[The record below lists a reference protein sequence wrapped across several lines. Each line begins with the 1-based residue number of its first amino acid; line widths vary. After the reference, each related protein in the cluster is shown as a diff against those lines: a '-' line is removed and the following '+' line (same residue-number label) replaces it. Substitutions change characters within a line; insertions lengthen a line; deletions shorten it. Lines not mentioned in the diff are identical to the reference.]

1 MFMPCKMPAMNFNKA
16 FCNLIVAGSQ
26 NNLYTRRKFHALTMK
41 TAKDWFSQF
50 RLSVNPSRNAETWDA
65 RRIVQGVP
73 LVALLV
79 LSVVTAVQAQSTW
92 VAGATTNNVWNKNLN
107 WSPNTV
113 PNSFTVITIFGPAK
127 VTNLFVDLKVD
138 VGEIQLPANAPAYTI
153 TVNAGQSL
161 SLHGFGVNNSSG
173 ITQAFVNNGTLQF
186 NAQTT
191 AGNQVSIANNSILEF
206 TDRSGAGSATITTNS
221 GGSTL
226 FVGFS
231 NGDTAQFITNGGGH
245 FDISALLSSGTT
257 AGSISGAGTYNL
269 GSKELTVGSDG
280 LSTEVNG
287 LIEGAGGSLVKVGT
301 GTLTLTGNNTYS
313 GGTTIQ
319 AGALV
324 AGTPT
329 RRRKRIF
336 ERGNLTHYKLP
347 DWPAPDN

>member
-1 MFMPCKMPAMNFNKA
+1 
-16 FCNLIVAGSQ
+16 
-26 NNLYTRRKFHALTMK
+26 
-41 TAKDWFSQF
+41 
-50 RLSVNPSRNAETWDA
+50 
-65 RRIVQGVP
+65 
-73 LVALLV
+73 